1 MAASAP
7 SSPPVA
13 SDDNTTLGD
22 GREALQGSGGMDAG
36 VRVAII
42 TSVTVLVSLAILIVA
57 AYFFVRSLRRLS
69 ETQQEASLKRAV
81 SGDVPRSLPRTRTG
95 RLQLG
100 LARVGTGGRL
110 QMGTTTGPLPSNDR
124 PSNPTAADENRQT
137 GKMGGPPLPKRRSS
151 LGLRIGST
159 ARVTGPYGGALR
171 TWRDDG
177 VSDGNENDVPESGR
191 GASASVACE
200 PAL

>member
-1 MAASAP
+1 
-7 SSPPVA
+7 
-13 SDDNTTLGD
+13 
-22 GREALQGSGGMDAG
+22 MDAG

-42 TSVTVLVSLAILIVA
+42 TSVTVLASLAILIVA
-57 AYFFVRSLRRLS
+57 AYFFVQSLRRLS
-69 ETQQEASLKRAV
+69 ETQQEASLKRAA
-81 SGDVPRSLPRTRTG
+81 SGDDPRTLPRTRTG

-100 LARVGTGGRL
+100 LIRVGTGGRL
-110 QMGTTTGPLPSNDR
+110 QVGTTTGPLPMHQG
-124 PSNPTAADENRQT
+124 PSDLTASDKNRQT

-151 LGLRIGST
+151 LGLLIGST

-177 VSDGNENDVPESGR
+177 VSDGNDTPDSSR
-191 GASASVACE
+191 RASFACEPAHGQSVACE